1 MSKCFID
8 EMERD
13 SIINLINGMDL
24 CDEDSVWDVG
34 IALESFSI
42 LLRSR
47 VLEKSGD

>member
-1 MSKCFID
+1 MSNCFISESEKD
-8 EMERD
+8 K
-13 SIINLINGMDL
+13 IVNLINSMDL
-24 CDEDSVWDVG
+24 CDEDSVWDVA